1 MSLPRAPHAVI
12 FDMDGLLLDSETLYH
27 AAVVAAAG
35 AVGHDFPKPL
45 FLQMLGM
52 PWADNQHRL
61 IDHFGDDFPMD
72 HFRADASRRFRE
84 MAAIEVTLK
93 TGVIEILDR
102 LDELAL
108 PRAIATS
115 SAHVDVQ
122 HHLGAHGLLDR
133 FHTVVASGDYPR
145 SKPNPDPYLVAAER
159 LGVAPHLCL
168 ALEDSHNGVR
178 AAAAAGMMTIMVP
191 DMLEATDEMH
201 DLCVRIAGDL
211 HEVRGLL
218 I

>member
-1 MSLPRAPHAVI
+1 MSLPRAPQAVI

-35 AVGHDFPKPL
+35 AIGHDFPKPL

-52 PWADNQHRL
+52 PWADNQHQL
-61 IDHFGDDFPMD
+61 IGHFGDDFPMD

-84 MAAIEVTLK
+84 MAAIEVALK
-93 TGVIEILDR
+93 AGVVEILDR

-115 SAHVDVQ
+115 SAHEDVQ

-201 DLCVRIAGDL
+201 DLCVRIARDL

-218 I
+218 V

>member
-35 AVGHDFPKPL
+35 AIGHHFPKPL

-52 PWADNQHRL
+52 PWAENQHRL
-61 IDHFGDDFPMD
+61 LDHFGGDFPMD
-72 HFRADASRRFRE
+72 HFRTDASRRFRE
-84 MAAIEVTLK
+84 MTVVEVALK
-93 TGVIEILDR
+93 AGVIEILDR
-102 LDELAL
+102 LDELNL

-115 SAHVDVQ
+115 SAHEDVQ
-122 HHLGAHGLLDR
+122 HHLGGHGLLDR

-178 AAAAAGMMTIMVP
+178 AAAGAGMMTIMVP

-201 DLCVRIAGDL
+201 DLCVRVARDL

-218 I
+218 V